1 MSPDK
6 LVQNQGD
13 RLALLYHLSQLFN
26 STLDLDEVLNHVID
40 EVLTAVR
47 GERGF
52 VMLREADGP
61 LTFRVARGMD
71 RETIDSPQFQVSRG
85 VVERVADDGQPVL
98 TSDARTDDR
107 FSMRRSVVDL
117 GLRSILCV
125 PLSAKGRVLG
135 VVYVDNRLQA
145 GLFGQSDLELL
156 TSIASSAAIAIENA
170 RLYQVAIEKGRME
183 RELQMAY
190 ELQAGLLPGQPPPLA
205 GWEFAACWLP
215 ARQVAGDYYDLFL
228 LADGS
233 LALVI
238 ADVCDKGM
246 PAALF
251 MALSRSIVRASLD
264 GAPSPAEGLARA
276 NRLIHADAA
285 NGMFV
290 TLFCARFE
298 PDVGQI
304 NYANAGH
311 DAPLLSRGSG
321 DGSPFT
327 PLLPTGPALGL
338 FPDATF
344 EQGTVHL
351 DPGDLILFYT
361 DGVTDATNA
370 QAEHFG
376 KQRLERLLRENQQR
390 GAPQL
395 IAALESA
402 VQAFAGGEAPFDD
415 VTIMAARRAR
425 PGQEG

>member
-6 LVQNQGD
+6 LAQTHGD
-13 RLALLYHLSQLFN
+13 RLALLYRLSQLFN
-26 STLDLDEVLNHVID
+26 STLDLDQVLNHVID

-52 VMLREADGP
+52 VMLREAGGP

-71 RETIDSPQFQVSRG
+71 RETIESPQFQVSRG
-85 VVERVADDGQPVL
+85 VVEQVAHDGQPVL
-98 TSDARTDDR
+98 TSDARSDDR

-125 PLSAKGRVLG
+125 PLITKGRVLG

-145 GLFGQSDLELL
+145 GLFGQPDLELF
-156 TSIASSAAIAIENA
+156 TAIASSAAIAIENA

-190 ELQAGLLPGQPPPLA
+190 ELQAGLLPGEPPPLA

-264 GAPSPAEGLARA
+264 GAPSPAKGLARA

-285 NGMFV
+285 DAMFV

-304 NYANAGH
+304 TYANAGH
-311 DAPLLSRGSG
+311 DPPLLSRGSG
-321 DGSPFT
+321 SGSPFT

-338 FPDATF
+338 LPNATY

-395 IAALESA
+395 IDALESA
-402 VQAFAGGEAPFDD
+402 VQAFAGGKAPFDD
-415 VTIMAARRAR
+415 VTIVAARRAR
-425 PGQEG
+425 SDQEG

>member
-6 LVQNQGD
+6 LAQSHGD
-13 RLALLYHLSQLFN
+13 RLALLYRLSQLFN

-52 VMLREADGP
+52 VMLREADGRM
-61 LTFRVARGMD
+61 TFRVARGMD

-85 VVERVADDGQPVL
+85 VVERVADDGHPVL
-98 TSDARTDDR
+98 TSDARIDDR
-107 FSMRRSVVDL
+107 FSMRHSVVAL

-125 PLSAKGRVLG
+125 PLAAKDQVLG

-145 GLFGQSDLELL
+145 GLFGQADLELL
-156 TSIASSAAIAIENA
+156 AAIASSAAIAIENA
-170 RLYQVAIEKGRME
+170 RLYQIAIEKGRME

-190 ELQAGLLPGQPPPLA
+190 ELQAGLLLGEPPHLA

-215 ARQVAGDYYDLFL
+215 AREVAGDYYDLFL

-251 MALSRSIVRASLD
+251 MVLSRSIVRASLD
-264 GAPSPAEGLARA
+264 GARSLAEGLARA

-285 NGMFV
+285 GGMFV

-298 PDVGQI
+298 PGVGQI
-304 NYANAGH
+304 TYANAGH
-311 DAPLLSRGSG
+311 NPPLFSRGATGAS
-321 DGSPFT
+321 SLT
-327 PLLPTGPALGL
+327 PLPPTGIALGIL
-338 FPDATF
+338 PDATYG
-344 EQGTVHL
+344 QGILHL

-361 DGVTDATNA
+361 DGVIDARNA
-370 QAEHFG
+370 QG
-376 KQRLERLLRENQQR
+376 ERLGKEHLEDLLQKNRQQ
-390 GAPQL
+390 AALQL

-402 VQAFAGGEAPFDD
+402 VQAFAGGVAPADD
-415 VTIMAARRAR
+415 VTMVVAKRA
-425 PGQEG
+425 